1 MRIFKKNYN
10 KCFLLKA
17 RAKIEM
23 RKTCTKRDALEVIEI
38 MKSSMV
44 DTFDNELGL
53 LDVSINRSQFGD
65 GSARNSKSAQ
75 IKDFVAILQS
85 VSEKKKSLLFSTE
98 DIKEIYEVLH
108 PTITNILT
116 LILLIVFYIFSEEQ
130 YEDKKDRFNKRA
142 N

>member
-1 MRIFKKNYN
+1 
-10 KCFLLKA
+10 
-17 RAKIEM
+17 M

-53 LDVSINRSQFGD
+53 LDVSINRSQLGD

-98 DIKEIYEVLH
+98 DIKEIYEV
-108 PTITNILT
+108 
-116 LILLIVFYIFSEEQ
+116 IFQ
-130 YEDKKDRFNKRA
+130 L
-142 N
+142 

>member
-1 MRIFKKNYN
+1 
-10 KCFLLKA
+10 
-17 RAKIEM
+17 M
-23 RKTCTKRDALEVIEI
+23 RKMCTKRDALEVIEI

-53 LDVSINRSQFGD
+53 LDVSINRSQLGD

-98 DIKEIYEVLH
+98 DIKEIYEVLCQ
-108 PTITNILT
+108 TITNSFT
-116 LILLIVFYIFSEEQ
+116 LILLY
-130 YEDKKDRFNKRA
+130 
-142 N
+142 